1 MKTYVFAAGISNDI
15 GRLSTFQYECTES
28 YTIAKHTK
36 HNPLAVSSSA
46 SGKGL
51 TANDV
56 LAAAQAATTKRSE
69 RRTLTANYTRP
80 RTADEFYA
88 NHTLVC
94 TNGSRHDLM
103 HNLARNLRKIY
114 PVIELQNDKIGNTPA
129 SSRPSTTASNPQ
141 RSRTPTFV
149 TSGLQVNDQYG
160 RMEAPEEVNTSAYTT
175 SHDGAVIY
183 HDFLSDVCI
192 RGTWFNLRAGTAHLH
207 VLASNAAK
215 MPWNQNKRASIYA
228 SSALLTGGSSSGA
241 APVRGFVDPHAQSQ
255 DDHDGADR
263 SPSAG
268 STQPDDVSLI
278 ITGSELHPEW
288 TGWVEGAVLSGALAA
303 KRMHPYLF
311 PPMVARK
318 FMKRVAAPSPEK
330 SSAELGSPIFS
341 GGLDRRATA
350 RKKTSL

>member
-1 MKTYVFAAGISNDI
+1 
-15 GRLSTFQYECTES
+15 
-28 YTIAKHTK
+28 
-36 HNPLAVSSSA
+36 
-46 SGKGL
+46 
-51 TANDV
+51 
-56 LAAAQAATTKRSE
+56 
-69 RRTLTANYTRP
+69 
-80 RTADEFYA
+80 
-88 NHTLVC
+88 
-94 TNGSRHDLM
+94 
-103 HNLARNLRKIY
+103 
-114 PVIELQNDKIGNTPA
+114 
-129 SSRPSTTASNPQ
+129 
-141 RSRTPTFV
+141 
-149 TSGLQVNDQYG
+149 
-160 RMEAPEEVNTSAYTT
+160 VNTSAYTI

-228 SSALLTGGSSSGA
+228 SSALLTGPSNSGA
-241 APVRGFVDPHAQSQ
+241 APVRGFVDPHVQGQ
-255 DDHDGADR
+255 DDSDGADR
-263 SPSAG
+263 SS
-268 STQPDDVSLI
+268 STGANQPEDVSLI

-311 PPMVARK
+311 PPMVARN

-330 SSAELGSPIFS
+330 SSAGLESPIFS